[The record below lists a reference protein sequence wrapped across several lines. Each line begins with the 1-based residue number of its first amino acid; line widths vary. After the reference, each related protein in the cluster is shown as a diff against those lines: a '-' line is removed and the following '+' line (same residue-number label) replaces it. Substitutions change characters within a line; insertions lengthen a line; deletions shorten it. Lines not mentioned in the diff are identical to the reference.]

1 MLCCPPTTITASRRR
16 IFNLPLSVSARPGG
30 SGVSFGHSAG
40 GGGDGSARGAEGG
53 ALETWFEG
61 LDEGLAEHSC
71 GCM

>member
-1 MLCCPPTTITASRRR
+1 MPERHYCGKKI
-16 IFNLPLSVSARPGG
+16 NLPLSSSARPRG

-40 GGGDGSARGAEGG
+40 GGGDGSACWAENG

-61 LDEGLAEHSC
+61 LDEGLAEHY